1 MVLKVWD
8 DCMETRPCWDQELG
22 PWLLMKR
29 ARRILT
35 FFPRY
40 AAMADDM
47 MTSSSSVISG
57 SLCMGS
63 GMVASIGIWL
73 KRNQAMFFLGPEF
86 PFGVEKI
93 E

>member
-1 MVLKVWD
+1 VVLKVWD
-8 DCMETRPCWDQELG
+8 DWMETRPSWDQELG

-29 ARRILT
+29 ALRILT

-40 AAMADDM
+40 AAMVDDM

-63 GMVASIGIWL
+63 GMVASIGIEL
-73 KRNQAMFFLGPEF
+73 KWNQAMFFLGPEF
-86 PFGVEKI
+86 PF
-93 E
+93 